1 MKHVYLAATGQNRG
15 KTTVSLGVLD
25 GFHRRHLSTGF
36 LKPVGQRTIIE
47 DGVPADEDAVLMKQV
62 FGLREPL
69 GQMSPVHIP
78 RGFTQAYIEGAVVE
92 DLPARIRAAHAAFAN
107 RDILLIEGTGHAGVG
122 AVIGLSNAT
131 VAAMLGAPAVI
142 VSEGGVGRPID
153 EIVLN
158 ASLFERHGVKV
169 AGAIVNKVD
178 LDAKPGLARTL
189 ERGLARHGI
198 PLLGVLPYRP
208 ILSNPTLAMVL
219 EGVHGETIH
228 PGPDLD
234 EVIGG
239 IAIGA
244 MEPEHMLQR
253 IGPRSLVIVPGDRV
267 DVIGAI
273 VGARADGS
281 DGGDGAL
288 GLVLTGGYR
297 PDQGVLAAIRAA
309 DLFATLVPEDTYQ
322 VASELHDLL
331 VKTHPADAG
340 KIAEIK
346 ALLWEYLFI
355 DRVLEVA
362 QEARL
367 DWRCTPSRAAQVV
380 AGPSPS
386 GSLSMRRVVPNR
398 TASDS
403 SAGPSTRSS
412 SVEGRRRPPPRR
424 TRGRPAARR
433 RASARM
439 TSRSASADR
448 SPASQRS
455 RAATSARWRTGAAAR
470 SAGERW
476 TFRDERARPSG
487 SRTVGQAIDLGGDG
501 EVAGHLADDHDL
513 LGVLLAEVGVLRPDQ
528 VEQDRDD
535 RRHAI
540 EMARSRRAF
549 ERTRDRADRDDGV
562 EARRID
568 LRPVRG
574 RTRGRPPRPRR
585 SRGRAP
591 RRAGTW

>member
-1 MKHVYLAATGQNRG
+1 MRHVYLAATGQNRG

-25 GFHRRHLSTGF
+25 GFLRRGLSASF
-36 LKPVGQRTIIE
+36 LKPVGQRTVIE
-47 DGVPADEDAVLMKQV
+47 DGVAADEDAVLMKQV
-62 FGLREPL
+62 FRLREPL

-78 RGFTQAYIEGAVVE
+78 RGFTQAYIEGDVVE
-92 DLPARIRAAHAAFAN
+92 DLPARIRAAHAAFA
-107 RDILLIEGTGHAGVG
+107 DLDMLLIEGTGHAGVG

-131 VAAMLGAPAVI
+131 VASLLGAPAVI

-158 ASLFERHGVKV
+158 AALFERHGVKV

-234 EVIGG
+234 SVIGG

-253 IGPRSLVIVPGDRV
+253 IGPRSLVIVPGDRI
-267 DVIGAI
+267 DVIAAILGAHDEA
-273 VGARADGS
+273 GENGDS
-281 DGGDGAL
+281 DGPL

-297 PDQGVLAAIRAA
+297 PAEKVLDAIRAA
-309 DLFATLVPEDTYQ
+309 DIFATLVPEDTYK

-331 VKTHPADAG
+331 VKTHQSDAG

-362 QEARL
+362 EEARF
-367 DWRCTPSRAAQVV
+367 D
-380 AGPSPS
+380 
-386 GSLSMRRVVPNR
+386 
-398 TASDS
+398 
-403 SAGPSTRSS
+403 
-412 SVEGRRRPPPRR
+412 
-424 TRGRPAARR
+424 
-433 RASARM
+433 
-439 TSRSASADR
+439 
-448 SPASQRS
+448 
-455 RAATSARWRTGAAAR
+455 
-470 SAGERW
+470 
-476 TFRDERARPSG
+476 
-487 SRTVGQAIDLGGDG
+487 
-501 EVAGHLADDHDL
+501 
-513 LGVLLAEVGVLRPDQ
+513 
-528 VEQDRDD
+528 
-535 RRHAI
+535 
-540 EMARSRRAF
+540 
-549 ERTRDRADRDDGV
+549 
-562 EARRID
+562 
-568 LRPVRG
+568 
-574 RTRGRPPRPRR
+574 
-585 SRGRAP
+585 
-591 RRAGTW
+591 